1 MRALV
6 VEMQIDMLQELFC
19 MNICKGKAVRQD
31 QGHRYLN
38 KVFSMIHPASPLLRK
53 CLGDTGH
60 KSASLR
66 GVFTRK
72 PQKNYKWQNAR
83 SKWPCSNGRRSGTSL
98 PLLWAIPGLSC
109 WLTANGGI
117 KPGYRFERGCHVEM
131 YMHISQELFCAKIC
145 NNLAGHG

>member
-1 MRALV
+1 MTLGTKAFPYGASS
-6 VEMQIDMLQELFC
+6 QE
-19 MNICKGKAVRQD
+19 NHRRITSGK
-31 QGHRYLN
+31 
-38 KVFSMIHPASPLLRK
+38 
-53 CLGDTGH
+53 
-60 KSASLR
+60 
-66 GVFTRK
+66 
-72 PQKNYKWQNAR
+72 NAR
-83 SKWPCSNGRRSGTSL
+83 SKWPCSNGRRSRTSL